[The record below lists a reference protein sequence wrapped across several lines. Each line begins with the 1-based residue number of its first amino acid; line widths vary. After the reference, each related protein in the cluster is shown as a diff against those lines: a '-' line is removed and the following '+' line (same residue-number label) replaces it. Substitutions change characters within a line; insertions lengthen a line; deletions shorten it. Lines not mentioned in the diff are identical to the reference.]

1 MVAYRQYI
9 ASEVAAFHRV
19 RDRFGPFSN
28 MASGFPIEVGG
39 VRSPSSEALYQALR
53 FPHLPDFQS
62 AILDQSTPI
71 LSKRHAYIRISETRP
86 DWDQVKVNV
95 MRYVLRAKVGTAQ
108 GGLLDLLRGTG
119 ETPIVEISNRDDFWG
134 ARPVG
139 AQLIG
144 RNVLGR
150 LLMELR
156 LDLRDHPSGTPILLE
171 PRFPDPVLCGSV
183 LEGEMVGP
191 ESSPDLLI

>member
-1 MVAYRQYI
+1 M
-9 ASEVAAFHRV
+9 
-19 RDRFGPFSN
+19 
-28 MASGFPIEVGG
+28 GG
-39 VRSPSSEALYQALR
+39 LRTPSSEALYQALR

-62 AILDQSTPI
+62 EILAQGTPI
-71 LSKRHAYIRISETRP
+71 LSKRQAYTRVSETRA
-86 DWDQVKVNV
+86 DWDRVKVNA

-108 GGLLDLLRGTG
+108 GDLLDLLRGTG
-119 ETPIVEISNRDDFWG
+119 ETPIVEISHRDDFWG

-156 LDLRDHPSGTPILLE
+156 LDLRAHPSGDPLPLE
-171 PRFPDPVLCGSV
+171 PNFPNPVLCGSV
-183 LEGEMVGP
+183 LGREMMGP
-191 ESSPDLLI
+191 EPTHGLLL